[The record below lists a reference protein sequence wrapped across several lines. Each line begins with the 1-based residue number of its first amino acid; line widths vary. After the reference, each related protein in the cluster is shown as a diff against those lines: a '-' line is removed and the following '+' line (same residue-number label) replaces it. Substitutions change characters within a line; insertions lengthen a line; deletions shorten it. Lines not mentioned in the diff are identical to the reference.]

1 MTNKA
6 GPSRQNT
13 PPPAGQRK
21 TSMYTRQ
28 MVVMIGLIALCLSM
42 LGAGFMALTYRYHQA
57 ESRETLERNVA
68 TISRYANSAF
78 SEGMTL
84 ASSQFQSYITSVAMI
99 SNSTILLCDPQGQ
112 ILYAAGTNLPKDN
125 SLLGAYVPSWA
136 VNELMTD
143 MTYSGTTTFNNLL
156 ATESFVTG
164 VPIVTYTVDPITGEN
179 ITSGKAIGIL
189 FLAADASSLLNFMQD
204 IFQLFLITAVAVM
217 LLSLVICS
225 VAVQRITEPL
235 KGMSR
240 AAHKFAHGEVDTR
253 FTEYAHRTDEI
264 GELAVAFNA
273 MADSLAQAEKKRSEF
288 VANVSH
294 ELKTPMTT
302 ISGYV
307 DGILDGTIPPE
318 RRNHY
323 LQIVSDETK
332 RLSRLV
338 RSMLD
343 ISQLQDQKGMPD
355 EKKMNFDME
364 ECAGLALVNFE
375 KKIND
380 KHINVAVDMPEHPV
394 YTFANQDAITQVVY
408 NLVDNAVKFCPEG
421 GTLGLTI
428 KEGGSKVYVSVSN
441 DGETIPPE
449 ELPLVFDRFHK
460 LDKSRSKNRD
470 GWGLG
475 LYIVKTIVC
484 SHGENIS
491 VTSRDGKTEF
501 TFTMPLAN

>member
-1 MTNKA
+1 MKSSFGRVFYA
-6 GPSRQNT
+6 
-13 PPPAGQRK
+13 AA
-21 TSMYTRQ
+21 
-28 MVVMIGLIALCLSM
+28 LILLLALTM
-42 LGAGFMALTYRYHQA
+42 LGVSFQQLVKNYLTESTFSRLDQDA
-57 ESRETLERNVA
+57 EVLSH
-68 TISRYANSAF
+68 
-78 SEGMTL
+78 L
-84 ASSQFQSYITSVAMI
+84 ASS
-99 SNSTILLCDPQGQ
+99 
-112 ILYAAGTNLPKDN
+112 YAAGEDTSSQDFLLSLDVASRLTDTDIIICNAEGKVVLCSDSPFVCKHLKLQINSDYLEKVSSAGVDRTTGVIRGLYDDSRFLTAMPIQDETEG
-125 SLLGAYVPSWA
+125 SLLGLVMVSVPTADTNA
-136 VNELMTD
+136 VLNKLA
-143 MTYSGTTTFNNLL
+143 NLYL
-156 ATESFVTG
+156 NTAFV
-164 VPIVTYTVDPITGEN
+164 VV
-179 ITSGKAIGIL
+179 
-189 FLAADASSLLNFMQD
+189 
-204 IFQLFLITAVAVM
+204 
-217 LLSLVICS
+217 LLSALGALAYADRS
-225 VAVQRITEPL
+225 SRPL
-235 KGMSR
+235 REMAK
-240 AAHKFAHGEVDTR
+240 AANDFGHGNLEARVRVEDSYSEETR
-253 FTEYAHRTDEI
+253 D
-264 GELAVAFNA
+264 LAVAFNN
-273 MADSLAQAEKKRSEF
+273 MASSLQKSEYQRQEF

-318 RRNHY
+318 RQNHY

-343 ISQLQDQKGMPD
+343 ISQLQDEKGMPD

-375 KKIND
+375 KKITD
-380 KHINVAVDMPEHPV
+380 KKLEVDVDMPEHPV
-394 YTFANQDAITQVVY
+394 YTFANQDAVTQVVY

-428 KEGGSKVYVSVSN
+428 KEGGGKAYVSVSN
-441 DGETIPPE
+441 DGETIPAE